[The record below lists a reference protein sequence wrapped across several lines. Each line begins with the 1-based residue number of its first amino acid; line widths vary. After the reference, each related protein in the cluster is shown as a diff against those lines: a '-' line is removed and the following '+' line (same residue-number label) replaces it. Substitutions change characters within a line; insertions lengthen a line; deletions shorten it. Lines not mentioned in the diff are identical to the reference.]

1 MDAEKEKMRSELEH
15 HRKSLAYQD
24 LENRVHKLE
33 KTQKRNIATAKP
45 YYDLKT
51 QLEVQLEVGYKLH
64 KYISNQNELD
74 SSIKHFVVTLPQV
87 YELRTGTGYNTA
99 WRVLLNTIT
108 GS

>member
-1 MDAEKEKMRSELEH
+1 MMDAEKEKMRSELEH

-51 QLEVQLEVGYKLH
+51 QLEVQLEVGYDFRE
-64 KYISNQNELD
+64 YISNQNEFL
-74 SSIKHFVVTLPQV
+74 
-87 YELRTGTGYNTA
+87 
-99 WRVLLNTIT
+99 
-108 GS
+108 

>member
-64 KYISNQNELD
+64 KYISNQNELA
-74 SSIKHFVVTLPQV
+74 VTLPQV
-87 YELRTGTGYNTA
+87 YYLRNGTGNNTA